1 MLASIFKTLDIE
13 KGEGAL
19 VFVLIL
25 LSFFIGV
32 FQITLMVSA
41 EALFLKSFDGDMLG
55 TAYFF
60 SGAAGILLTAIYSGL
75 QSKISFTKAAL
86 SNLIGIAAITVG
98 IWYGLTISD
107 LNWFPFILLV
117 LMGPLYI
124 LPIISFSGLV
134 LRMFSI
140 RQGKRLFG
148 LVDSGAVFGIIIGGL
163 TTQVLIEAVGET
175 KNLLIIG
182 FVGIFL
188 AIVMQMIV
196 SKFFFNDSSAYNDTE
211 TEVKTQGVDES
222 SYKQLF
228 KDPYIRMMSIFVTI
242 TMVAMFLIHTSFL
255 VATKSQYPEDAEF
268 AGFLGNFTA
277 AMMILTFI
285 IKTFVYGKMVKT
297 YGLKVSFLILPGVV
311 ILFTVGAIIS
321 GHVFGTDPK
330 DSGFLFF
337 FLMIALSKLFAVALK
352 EAFQNPSFK
361 ILYQSLDKKIRFG
374 IQAKI
379 DGVVNEIAASIS
391 GGILFLLSLV
401 SFIGLVQREYIMGL
415 ILFGCG
421 WITIKLYS
429 EYQASLKRSLTT
441 LQIDGEID
449 NNSISLND
457 ILMKNIDNKGVL
469 SSISIRL
476 QQRLHPMAYDVTVQK
491 HKISD
496 GSKFT
501 PIDLPLDVDKLRTLS
516 RSRSIIER
524 LSFAKTISEL
534 PSKTNVEIAIPL
546 NELIKDSETTI
557 RIEAIKAITAHRVS
571 ELYHHIIDL
580 LDSPWYRNIAF
591 NAIIDIG
598 EDILDLM
605 ELSFHKTGYET
616 ETRLLI
622 VKAMGIIGGPKAVTL
637 LVNKTNFPDRHI
649 INESFSALKNCNYEP
664 GENTVSKINQEI
676 DSSIGIAAWNI
687 TARKELTE
695 SKSSERM
702 LLAIDSELTINFDAI
717 YLLLELAYDAKSISH
732 IKDSIE
738 SGSSERIGF
747 AIELLDLFISEDI
760 KPKLF
765 PLLED
770 ISEDDRIEQLELY
783 YAIDQEN
790 IETTLIDI
798 INKDYNYCS
807 KWTKLCAIHELHEV
821 SETLHQVNI
830 ANIFNPD
837 KLIQESAAWATYNKD
852 ESIFYDCLDR
862 IDEKEKARLITLI
875 TNKQNS
881 FKSLLFAKLIFLK
894 NIQSLSEINNE
905 SLYEIARNL
914 QTVNLSNIGDTR
926 IIEEEFTGFV
936 ITGSIGFSS
945 ETDTQN
951 INVGG
956 VFGSLLSKTHNT
968 STLVAITKDTICYTI
983 SNSTIYQLI
992 TKEPNLIELL
1002 YSPIVHES
1010 ELTTI

>member
-1 MLASIFKTLDIE
+1 
-13 KGEGAL
+13 
-19 VFVLIL
+19 
-25 LSFFIGV
+25 
-32 FQITLMVSA
+32 MVSA

-75 QSKISFTKAAL
+75 QSKISFAKAAV
-86 SNLIGIAAITVG
+86 SNLVGIALITGG
-98 IWYGLTISD
+98 IWYGLTTSD

-134 LRMFSI
+134 LRMFSM

-148 LVDSGAVFGIIIGGL
+148 LVDSGAVFGIILGGL
-163 TTQVLIEAVGET
+163 TTPVLIEAVGET

-182 FVGIFL
+182 FVGIIL

-196 SKFFFNDSSAYNDTE
+196 SKFFFNDSSESDDTK
-211 TEVKTQGVDES
+211 TEGKTQDVDES
-222 SYKQLF
+222 SYIQLF

-321 GHVFGTDPK
+321 GHVFSTDPK
-330 DSGFLFF
+330 NAGFLFF

-374 IQAKI
+374 VQAKI
-379 DGVVNEIAASIS
+379 DGVVNELAASVS
-391 GGILFLLSLV
+391 GGLLALIGV
-401 SFIGLVQREYIMGL
+401 FSFIGLVHREYIMGL
-415 ILFGCG
+415 ILVGCG
-421 WITIKLYS
+421 WITIKLYD
-429 EYQASLKRSLTT
+429 EYQASLKKSLTK
-441 LQIDGEID
+441 LQMEGETD
-449 NNSISLND
+449 NSSINLNN
-457 ILMKNIDNKGVL
+457 ILSKNIDGKGRL
-469 SSISIRL
+469 SLISMQL
-476 QQRLHPMAYDVTVQK
+476 QQRLHPMAYEVTAQK
-491 HKISD
+491 HEISD
-496 GSKFT
+496 SSKFT
-501 PIDLPLDVDKLRTLS
+501 PIELPADADKLRNLG
-516 RSRSIIER
+516 RSRSLIER
-524 LSFAKTISEL
+524 FSLAKTISEL
-534 PSKTNVEIAIPL
+534 PIKTKVDIAIPL
-546 NELIKDSETTI
+546 NELIKDSETSI
-557 RIEAIKAITAHRVS
+557 RTEAIKAITAHRVS

-591 NAIIDIG
+591 NAILDIG
-598 EDILDLM
+598 EEMLDLM
-605 ELSFHKTGYET
+605 ELSFHKTGYDIN
-616 ETRLLI
+616 TRLLI
-622 VKAMGIIGGPKAVTL
+622 VKAMGIMGGAKAVEL
-637 LVNKTNFPDRHI
+637 LVIKTNFPDRHI
-649 INESFSALKNCNYEP
+649 INESYHALKNCSYEP
-664 GENTVSKINQEI
+664 DENTVTKINQEI

-687 TARKELTE
+687 TARKKLTE

-702 LLAIDSELTINFDAI
+702 LSAIKSELSINFDAI

-747 AIELLDLFISEDI
+747 AIELLDLFISEDL

-770 ISEDDRIEQLELY
+770 ISEDDRIEQLKLY
-783 YAIDQEN
+783 YAIDQED
-790 IETTLIDI
+790 IETTLIDL

-807 KWTKLCAIHELHEV
+807 KWTKLCAIHELYEI
-821 SETLHQVNI
+821 SETIHHVII

-837 KLIQESAAWATYNKD
+837 KLINESAAWATYNKD
-852 ESIFYDCLDR
+852 DSIFYDCLER
-862 IDEKEKARLITLI
+862 IDEKEKARLIELI
-875 TNKQNS
+875 TNKKNS
-881 FKSLLFAKLIFLK
+881 FNSLLFAKLIFLK
-894 NIQSLSEINNE
+894 NIRSLSETNNE

-914 QTVNLSNIGDTR
+914 QTVNLNKIGDTQ
-926 IIEEEFTGFV
+926 IFEEELTGFV
-936 ITGSIGFSS
+936 SAGSLDFSYG
-945 ETDTQN
+945 TDTQN
-951 INVGG
+951 VNIGG
-956 VFGSLLSKTHNT
+956 VFGSLF
-968 STLVAITKDTICYTI
+968 STAYNKSTIVAIAKDTVCYTI
-983 SNSTIYQLI
+983 SNSIIYQLI

-1002 YSPIVHES
+1002 YSPVLQES

>member
-1 MLASIFKTLDIE
+1 
-13 KGEGAL
+13 
-19 VFVLIL
+19 
-25 LSFFIGV
+25 
-32 FQITLMVSA
+32 MVSA

-86 SNLIGIAAITVG
+86 SNLIGIALITAS
-98 IWYGLTISD
+98 IWYGLTASD

-148 LVDSGAVFGIIIGGL
+148 LVDSGAVFGIILGGL
-163 TTQVLIEAVGET
+163 TTQVMIEAVGET

-188 AIVMQMIV
+188 AIVMQIIV
-196 SKFFFNDSSAYNDTE
+196 SKFFFNDSSASNDKKPE
-211 TEVKTQGVDES
+211 EVPENIDES

-228 KDPYIRMMSIFVTI
+228 KDPYIRMMAIFVTI

-255 VATKSQYPEDAEF
+255 VATKTQYPEDAEF
-268 AGFLGNFTA
+268 AAFLGNFTA
-277 AMMILTFI
+277 AMMILTFL

-374 IQAKI
+374 VQAKI

-391 GGILFLLSLV
+391 GGLLFLLSLL
-401 SFIGLVQREYIMGL
+401 SCIGLVQREYILGL

-429 EYQASLKRSLTT
+429 EYQASLKKSLTR
-441 LQIDGEID
+441 LKLDGETETT
-449 NNSISLND
+449 SLNLNEVL
-457 ILMKNIDNKGVL
+457 IKNIEKKGKL
-469 SSISIRL
+469 SFVSNQLQERL
-476 QQRLHPMAYDVTVQK
+476 DPMAYEVNLEKQNNQ
-491 HKISD
+491 
-496 GSKFT
+496 GSKNT
-501 PIDLPLDVDKLRTLS
+501 PIDLPKDPDKLRILGRV
-516 RSRSIIER
+516 RSNAER
-524 LSFAKTISEL
+524 FSLARTIYKL
-534 PSKTNVEIAIPL
+534 PLETNIEIAIPL
-546 NELIKDSETTI
+546 NELVKDSETNI
-557 RIEAIKAITAHRVS
+557 RIEAIKAITVHRVS

-591 NAIIDIG
+591 NSVIDIG

-605 ELSFHKTGYET
+605 ELAFHKTGFET

-622 VKAMGIIGGPKAVTL
+622 VKAMGIIGGPKAVAL
-637 LVNKTNFPDRHI
+637 LVNKTNFPDRNI
-649 INESFSALKNCNYEP
+649 INESYSALKNCNYEP
-664 GENTVSKINQEI
+664 DENTVSKINQEI

-687 TARKELTE
+687 TARKKLSE
-695 SKSSERM
+695 SKTSERM
-702 LLAIDSELTINFDAI
+702 LSAIDAELAINFELI
-717 YLLLELAYDAKSISH
+717 YLLLGLAYDTKSISH
-732 IKDSIE
+732 IKNSIE
-738 SGSSERIGF
+738 SGASESIGF
-747 AIELLDLFISEDI
+747 AIELLDLFISEDL

-770 ISEDDRIEQLELY
+770 ISENDRIEQLELY
-783 YAIDQEN
+783 YAIGQEN
-790 IETTLIDI
+790 EETTLIDI

-807 KWTKLCAIHELHEV
+807 KWTKLCAIHELHEI
-821 SETLHQVNI
+821 SENLCQGII

-837 KLIQESAAWATYNKD
+837 KLISESAAWATYNKD
-852 ESIFYDCLDR
+852 EAIFYDCLGR
-862 IDEKEKARLITLI
+862 IDEKEKARLIALV
-875 TNKQNS
+875 TNNQNS
-881 FKSLLFAKLIFLK
+881 FNSLLFAKLIFLK
-894 NIQSLSEINNE
+894 NIQSLGEVNNE
-905 SLYEIARNL
+905 TIYEITRNL
-914 QTVNLSNIGDTR
+914 QTVELNSIGDTR
-926 IIEEEFTGFV
+926 IFEEEFTGFV
-936 ITGSIGFSS
+936 VKGALAFSS

-951 INVGG
+951 INAGA

-968 STLVAITKDTICYTI
+968 STIVAMNKDTMCYTI
-983 SNSTIYQLI
+983 SNSIIYQLI
-992 TKEPNLIELL
+992 TQEPNLIELL
-1002 YSPIVHES
+1002 YSPIVQEP
-1010 ELTTI
+1010 ELTII